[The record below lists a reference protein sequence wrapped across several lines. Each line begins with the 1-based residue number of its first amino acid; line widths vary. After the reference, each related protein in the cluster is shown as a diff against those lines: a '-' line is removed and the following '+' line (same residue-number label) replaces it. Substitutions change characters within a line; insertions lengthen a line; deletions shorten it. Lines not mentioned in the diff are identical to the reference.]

1 MTEKMWRAIGAL
13 PDGVLRG
20 SDEEN
25 VRRVFRARRKRRI
38 TLLSTLAASFCFCII
53 AGLCLL
59 PVIMGGHY
67 GAVNK
72 HDPGGNDMA
81 PSGVGEAVVF
91 SVGKTATGEGGHL
104 TFLSLTEGQAVFCLE
119 NSDDAPAGRAV
130 TLRETREGEETVYT
144 ARGGG
149 FTVTVD
155 DVPSPDGTLPA
166 ARGTYRIIVDI
177 SGWQAERR
185 ALTDIVI
192 DGFGRF
198 TISGAQSAGGSP
210 GI

>member
-13 PDGVLRG
+13 SDGVLRG

-25 VRRVFRARRKRRI
+25 VRRVFRARRKRHI
-38 TLLSTLAASFCFCII
+38 TLLSTLAACFCFCII
-53 AGLCLL
+53 AGMCLL

-67 GAVNK
+67 GSAGK
-72 HDPGGNDMA
+72 HDPGGIDMA
-81 PSGVGEAVVF
+81 PNGVGDTAVF
-91 SVGKTATGEGGHL
+91 TVGKTVEGEGGHL

-119 NSDDAPAGRAV
+119 NTDDAPAGRAI

-177 SGWQAERR
+177 SGRQAERG

-198 TISGAQSAGGSP
+198 TLPGA
-210 GI
+210 